1 MCQDQTKSIFEDPA
15 IAAEC
20 QKIKRLSE
28 RRQLRV
34 LMIKELKEKF
44 KGVDNNNG
52 HNGHTE
58 NDIN

>member
-1 MCQDQTKSIFEDPA
+1 MCQDQTKSIFEDPK

-52 HNGHTE
+52 HTE